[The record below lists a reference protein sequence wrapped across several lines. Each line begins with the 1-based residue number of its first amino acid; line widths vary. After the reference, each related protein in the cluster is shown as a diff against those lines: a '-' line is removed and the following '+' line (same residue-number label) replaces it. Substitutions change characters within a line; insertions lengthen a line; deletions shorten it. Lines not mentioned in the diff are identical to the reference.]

1 MVGNGTDVIESPNVN
16 SSTALRG
23 NAQTFFERIE
33 NLFDGVFGGADNP
46 LRHLGALGLY
56 FLWILVASGLYL
68 YTVLDTSI
76 EGVYTSIG
84 WLSREQWYLGGI
96 LRSLHRYASDGFV
109 LVMMLHLLREWAY
122 GRYHGFRLYSWVTGV
137 PLIWLAYISGIGGY
151 WIVWD
156 QLAQFSA
163 IATTELLDW
172 LPFFNEPTAR
182 NFLAPYSV
190 NDRLFTVLVFIHIGI
205 PLMLILGLWAHVNR
219 ISRVDY
225 LPSRRLMLGTLAAFL
240 VLALIKPALSDI
252 PANLALA
259 PAELRLDWF
268 ILFIHPLTDIT
279 SPAAVWSLIFGATL
293 LLFALPF
300 LPHTAARPIAVVDA
314 ANCNGCSRCHADCPY
329 EAITMAVH
337 PDKPGHKIAVVD
349 PDLCASCGIC
359 AGSCPSSTPFR
370 SQQRL
375 VTGIDMP
382 QQPVDVMRRQLEIQL
397 GKLGTPA
404 RGRTKLVVFGCD
416 HGADVRALA
425 SADTAAISLLCTGM
439 LPPSFIEYA
448 MRSGADG
455 VVITGCRDGGC
466 EFRLGM
472 QWTQE
477 RLDHKREPH
486 LRSLVPQD
494 RLRLVLASRTEK
506 KQLAAAVDEF
516 RIELET
522 RSAISKKPPTYT
534 RRTSHHV

>member
-1 MVGNGTDVIESPNVN
+1 MSLD
-16 SSTALRG
+16 SSLRG
-23 NAQTFFERIE
+23 NAQTAFERIE
-33 NLFDGVFGGADNP
+33 NLFDAFFGGADNP

-76 EGVYTSIG
+76 EGVYRSIG
-84 WLSREQWYLGGI
+84 YLSQEQWYLGGI

-109 LVMMLHLLREWAY
+109 LVMMLHLVREWAF

-137 PLIWLAYISGIGGY
+137 PLIWLAYVSGIGGY

-156 QLAQFSA
+156 RLAQFSA
-163 IATTELLDW
+163 IASTELLDW

-182 NFLAPYSV
+182 NFLAPDSI
-190 NDRLFTVLVFIHIGI
+190 NDRFFTALVFIHIGV

-225 LPSRRLMLGTLAAFL
+225 LPSRRLMSGILASFL
-240 VLALIKPALSDI
+240 VLALVKPALSE
-252 PANLALA
+252 A
-259 PAELRLDWF
+259 PADLAVVPADLPLDWF

-279 SPAAVWSLIFGATL
+279 SPAAVWTLIFGATI

-300 LPHTAARPIAVVDA
+300 LPHPKPQPIAVVDP

-329 EAITMAVH
+329 EAVTMARH
-337 PDKPGHKIAVVD
+337 PHKPGHKIAIVD
-349 PDLCASCGIC
+349 PDLCAGCGIC

-370 SQQRL
+370 SQETL

-382 QQPVDVMRRQLEIQL
+382 QLPVDVLRRQLEAHLVRLKAQAA
-397 GKLGTPA
+397 GA
-404 RGRTKLVVFGCD
+404 TKLVVFGCD
-416 HGADVRALA
+416 KGADVHRIAG
-425 SADTAAISLLCTGM
+425 ADTAAISLLCTGM

-448 MRSGADG
+448 LRSGADG
-455 VVITGCRDGGC
+455 IVITGCREGGC
-466 EFRLGM
+466 DFRLGV
-472 QWTQE
+472 QWTRE
-477 RLDHKREPH
+477 RLAHRREPH

-494 RLRLVLASRTEK
+494 RLRLVFASRGESDTV
-506 KQLAAAVDEF
+506 ATAVGEF
-516 RIELET
+516 RKHIKD
-522 RSAISKKPPTYT
+522 RAVAGSRPPAYS
-534 RRTSHHV
+534 RRTR

>member
-1 MVGNGTDVIESPNVN
+1 MSLHA
-16 SSTALRG
+16 ALRG
-23 NAQTFFERIE
+23 NAQTLFERIE
-33 NLFDGVFGGADNP
+33 NFFDAFFGGSDNP

-56 FLWILVASGLYL
+56 FLWILVATGLYL

-76 EGVYTSIG
+76 QGVYTSIG
-84 WLSREQWYLGGI
+84 HLSQQQWYLGGI

-109 LVMMLHLLREWAY
+109 LVMMLHLVREWAC
-122 GRYHGFRLYSWVTGV
+122 GRYYGFRLYSWVTGV

-156 QLAQFSA
+156 RLAQYSA
-163 IATTELLDW
+163 IAATELLDW

-182 NFLAPYSV
+182 NFLAPDSI
-190 NDRLFTVLVFIHIGI
+190 NDRFFTVLVFIHIGV

-225 LPSRRLMLGTLAAFL
+225 LPSRRLMLGTLASFL
-240 VLALIKPALSDI
+240 VLSVAKPALSELPADLALV
-252 PANLALA
+252 PANV
-259 PAELRLDWF
+259 PLDWF

-279 SPAAVWSLIFGATL
+279 SPAAVWTLVFGATI

-300 LPHTAARPIAVVDA
+300 LPHPKTQPIAVVDA

-329 EAITMAVH
+329 EAVTMAVH
-337 PDKPGHKIAVVD
+337 PHKPGHKIAIVD

-370 SQQRL
+370 SQEKL

-382 QQPVDVMRRQLEIQL
+382 QQPVDVMRQLLEARLAQL
-397 GKLGTPA
+397 GGT
-404 RGRTKLVVFGCD
+404 TKLLVFGCD
-416 HGADVRALA
+416 KGADVSSLA
-425 SADTAAISLLCTGM
+425 NTDTAAISLICTGM

-448 MRSGADG
+448 LRSGVDG
-455 VVITGCRDGGC
+455 IVVTGCREGGC
-466 EFRLGM
+466 DFRLGM

-477 RLDHKREPH
+477 RLAHQREPY

-494 RLRLVLASRTEK
+494 RLRLVYASSTESR
-506 KQLAAAVDEF
+506 QLAAAVKEF
-516 RIELET
+516 RIQLET
-522 RSAISKKPPTYT
+522 QTVASSKPPAYS
-534 RRTSHHV
+534 RRKTHHG

>member
-1 MVGNGTDVIESPNVN
+1 MTESPNV
-16 SSTALRG
+16 SLHAVLRG
-23 NAQTFFERIE
+23 NAQTLFERIE
-33 NLFDGVFGGADNP
+33 NFFDAFFGGADNP

-76 EGVYTSIG
+76 EGVYRSIG

-96 LRSLHRYASDGFV
+96 LRSLHRYASDAFV
-109 LVMMLHLLREWAY
+109 LMMVLHLLREWAY
-122 GRYHGFRLYSWVTGV
+122 GRYYGFRLYSWVTGV

-156 QLAQFSA
+156 ELAQFSA

-182 NFLAPYSV
+182 NFLTPDSI
-190 NDRLFTVLVFIHIGI
+190 NDRFFTVLIFIHLIV
-205 PLMLILGLWAHVNR
+205 PLLLILGLWAHVNR

-225 LPSRRLMLGTLAAFL
+225 LPSRRAMIATLASLL
-240 VLALIKPALSDI
+240 VLAMVKPALSD
-252 PANLALA
+252 A
-259 PAELRLDWF
+259 PAKLSLVPSDVRLDWF
-268 ILFIHPLTDIT
+268 MLFIHPLTDIS
-279 SPAAVWSLIFGATL
+279 SPAAVWTLIFGATL

-300 LPHTAARPIAVVDA
+300 FPHPKAAPIAMVDV

-329 EAITMAVH
+329 EAVTMAIH
-337 PDKPGHKIAVVD
+337 PDKPGHQIAVVD
-349 PDLCASCGIC
+349 PDLCAGCGIC

-370 SQQRL
+370 SQERL

-382 QQPVDVMRRQLEIQL
+382 QQPVGAIRRQLEAQL
-397 GKLGTPA
+397 AKLGAQAAGKA
-404 RGRTKLVVFGCD
+404 RLVIFGCD
-416 HGADVRALA
+416 NGADVRHLTAP
-425 SADTAAISLLCTGM
+425 DTAAISLLCTGM

-448 MRSGADG
+448 LRSGADG
-455 VVITGCRDGGC
+455 IVITGCKEGGC
-466 EFRLGM
+466 DFRLGM

-477 RLDHKREPH
+477 RLAHQREPH

-494 RLRLVLASRTEK
+494 RLRVVHASRRES
-506 KQLAAAVDEF
+506 KQLAAAVAEF
-516 RIELET
+516 RNELET
-522 RSAISKKPPTYT
+522 RTVTSTRPPAYS
-534 RRTSHHV
+534 RRRSHHA